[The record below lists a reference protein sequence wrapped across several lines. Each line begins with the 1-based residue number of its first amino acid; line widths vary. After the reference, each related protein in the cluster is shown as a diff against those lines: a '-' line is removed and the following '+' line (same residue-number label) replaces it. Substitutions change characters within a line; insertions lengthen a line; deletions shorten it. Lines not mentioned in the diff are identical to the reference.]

1 MFILGVGI
9 SLFLG
14 MTLYY
19 CFKEKDGLTHS
30 LIGGF
35 LSGLLGI
42 IMALLFVIVMGLI
55 YMPHGVDCE
64 CENKDSMCEYVL
76 ASENETKL
84 IALKDNSLVS
94 NQYGNYVYRGY
105 INEKLNY
112 VYLYEVPDK
121 GITAKKVPAN
131 ATYIKYI
138 EDDSKPRLITKN
150 YKVKN
155 KFIDLITFDAMVNY
169 TEYVLYIPEGSIAVE
184 GEYNIDLE

>member
-42 IMALLFVIVMGLI
+42 IMATLFVVIMGLI

-84 IALKDNSLVS
+84 IALKDNSLIS
-94 NQYGNYVYRGY
+94 NQYG
-105 INEKLNY
+105 NY

-155 KFIDLITFDAMVNY
+155 QFIDLITFDAMVNY